1 MSEQAIAKKQQ
12 EVNEVVEKMNAAN
25 SLVVV
30 DYLGLSVAEVTELRK
45 QLREAG
51 VEFKVIKN
59 TIMRRALDSQE
70 LE

>member
-30 DYLGLSVAEVTELRK
+30 DYLGLSVAEVHV
-45 QLREAG
+45 QW
-51 VEFKVIKN
+51 
-59 TIMRRALDSQE
+59 AL
-70 LE
+70 